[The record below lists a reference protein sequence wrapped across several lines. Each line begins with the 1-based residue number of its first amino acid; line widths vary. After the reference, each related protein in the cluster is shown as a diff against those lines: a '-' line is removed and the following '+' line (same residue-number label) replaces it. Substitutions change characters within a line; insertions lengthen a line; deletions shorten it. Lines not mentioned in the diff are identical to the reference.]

1 MLHIV
6 LYQPEIPANVGNIMR
21 TSAAIGAVLH
31 VVGPFPFPLYS
42 KELSRAALDYGT
54 MLEMHVYDDYHHFH
68 ATHPQIE
75 IFMVTRHGK
84 RIYSDVGYPNGK
96 PLYLMFGSES
106 SGIPFEILHNNI
118 NNTVRIPMRPAAR
131 SLNLAN
137 SVAIVAYEVYRQW
150 DYENLALNEVL
161 KGSDYL

>member
-54 MLEMHVYDDYHHFH
+54 MLDMHVYDDYQQFMRMHLD
-68 ATHPQIE
+68 IE
-75 IFMVTRHGK
+75 LFMVTRHGK
-84 RIYSDVGYPNGK
+84 RLYSDVVYPSGK

-106 SGIPFEILHNNI
+106 SGIPLEILQRNI

-150 DYENLALNEVL
+150 DFENLALSEVL
-161 KGSDYL
+161 KGVDYL